1 MKKLVVALVIVV
13 VVAAVYFH
21 GMKKTEPRKITV
33 WTQAS
38 ADHPEGK
45 MFAQRV
51 ESYNKAHPD
60 KPKVEIVNITRA
72 GAGSGYIDR
81 LNASITAGDMPD
93 IFTLDGPDVDAYV
106 ESGVVGDL
114 DDYMAPGFKDG
125 FTSAML
131 GQGTINGKFYAMGY
145 QDSGVTVMYNEDM
158 INALPEDI
166 KKLIPAYDQ
175 DWTWDQFVTLAEKI
189 DDFAKST
196 KDPAFKDY
204 EIAVSLLLPD
214 IRKGAYELGTY
225 YFTPLIWGNDGRIVG
240 EDGVTVEGV
249 LNSDKNVEALTK
261 YAQLFKQPVA
271 GAEESDKA
279 FFTGK
284 TVLAVAG
291 FWYITEMVRK
301 YPDLKFR
308 ALRYPK
314 MSADFEGLY
323 TPSGSWAFVR
333 SASIKDKE
341 KTKQAVEVMEWLT
354 NDDAAEVYYKMN
366 NAIPGR
372 KAKVSIIDTST
383 DNPYYNQAWEV
394 LKYQVGNTNK
404 ARPISPGYPYLSE
417 TFAKDIIL
425 RIAQNNVTDKDGIRQ
440 YLDDA
445 TAKIKKEFKKFSK

>member
-1 MKKLVVALVIVV
+1 MKKIVVAFVIVAI
-13 VVAAVYFH
+13 VAAIYFL
-21 GMKKTEPRKITV
+21 GMKKTEPTKITV

-45 MFAQRV
+45 MFAKRV
-51 ESYNKAHPD
+51 ESYNKAHPN
-60 KPKVEIVNITRA
+60 KPQVEIVNITRA

-106 ESGVVGDL
+106 ESGVVGPL
-114 DDYMAPGFKDG
+114 DEYMSAGFKDG
-125 FTSAML
+125 FTSAMI
-131 GQGTINGKFYAMGY
+131 GQGTIGGKFYAMGY

-158 INALPEDI
+158 VNALPEDI
-166 KKLIPAYDQ
+166 NKLIPAYDQ
-175 DWTWDQFVTLAEKI
+175 DWTWDQFVMLAEKI

-204 EIAVSLLLPD
+204 EVAVSLLLPD

-225 YFTPLIWGNDGRIVG
+225 YFTPLIWGNNGRIVG
-240 EDGVTVEGV
+240 EDGITVEGV

-279 FFTGK
+279 FYTGK
-284 TVLAVAG
+284 AVLAVAG
-291 FWYITEMVRK
+291 FWYITEMVGN
-301 YPDLKFR
+301 YPNLKFR

-314 MSADFEGLY
+314 MSKNFDGLY

-333 SASIKDKE
+333 SANIQDKE
-341 KTKQAVEVMEWLT
+341 KAKQVVEVMEWLT
-354 NDDAAEVYYKMN
+354 DDNAAEMYYKMN

-372 KAKVSIIDTST
+372 KAKVSIINTAT

-394 LKYQVGNTNK
+394 LKYQVSNTNK

-425 RIAQNNVTDKDGIRQ
+425 RIAQNNVTDEDGVRK

-445 TAKIKKEFKKFSK
+445 TAKIKKEFEKFSK

>member
-1 MKKLVVALVIVV
+1 MKKIVVVCV
-13 VVAAVYFH
+13 VVAAVAAVYFL
-21 GMKKTEPRKITV
+21 GIKKSEPKKITI

-45 MFAQRV
+45 MFEQRV
-51 ESYNKAHPD
+51 KSYNKSHP
-60 KPKVEIVNITRA
+60 KKTQVEIVNITRA

-81 LNASITAGDMPD
+81 LNASITAGDMPE

-106 ESGVVGDL
+106 ESGVVGAL
-114 DDYMAPGFKDG
+114 DQYMSPGFKDG
-125 FTSAML
+125 FTGSMI

-145 QDSGVTVMYNEDM
+145 QDSGVVVMYNKDM
-158 INALPEDI
+158 VDALPDDI
-166 KKLIPAYDQ
+166 KNMIPEYNE
-175 DWTWDQFVTLAEKI
+175 DWTWDQFVDLAEKI

-196 KDPAFKDY
+196 DAPAFKDY
-204 EIAVSLLLPD
+204 EVAVSLLLPD

-225 YFTPLIWGNDGRIVG
+225 YFTPLIWGNNGKLVG
-240 EDGVTVEGV
+240 KDGVTVEGV
-249 LNSDKNVEALTK
+249 LNSDENIDALTK

-279 FFTGK
+279 FYTGK
-284 TVLAVAG
+284 AVMAVAG
-291 FWYITEMVRK
+291 FWYITEMVGN
-301 YPDLKFR
+301 YPDLKFSS
-308 ALRYPK
+308 LRYPK
-314 MSADFEGLY
+314 MSADFNGLY

-333 SASIKDKE
+333 SAKIDDKE
-341 KTKQAVEVMEWLT
+341 KLQQVVEVMEWLT

-372 KAKVSIIDTST
+372 KDKVGIINTST
-383 DNPYYNQAWEV
+383 DNPYYNEAWEV
-394 LKYQVGNTNK
+394 LKYQVANTNK

-425 RIAQNNVTDKDGIRQ
+425 RIAQNKVTKKEDVKK

-445 TAKIKKEFKKFSK
+445 AAKISKEFKKFSK